1 MSPTCRKIENFLVG
15 SEYDH
20 KGRHIITVF
29 LNAMPVTRFD
39 ADENAE
45 RRQAAIQLVE
55 LGLCTK
61 TIAGEICGF
70 HRNTVADLLKT
81 KELLGLEAVL
91 LENRGRKEPVKYIN
105 EIQGHIRKLQ
115 EEHPDWSDQKIANQA
130 GKDLGMEV
138 SRNAVARIR
147 IKHEPPKPKPPDKQE
162 LLDMAKIAEETAKEH
177 SPQQQLK
184 LPFKLDPELK
194 QKQEELAETKSP
206 EAKTKAEE
214 ELIAKLKQGERLP
227 FAGELMHHLF
237 LQEIGFEE
245 LLSCYPYQFGSRYQ
259 ALDALGMIFH
269 SINLGFPSIESL
281 KLANAGD
288 LGILIGQPRAPEKET
303 LRGLLGRLA
312 SQEKSPQLI
321 EDVAR
326 NLLEKDRIDK
336 EVFFID
342 GHFLPYYGL
351 HVIAKGYYTVRRM
364 PLKGN
369 EIYAVTDLQ
378 GRPLFFLTESCEID
392 FRPMIARSAE
402 MLIDLGIERP
412 ILVFDRGGYGVH
424 FFNELDQQA
433 DFVTWAK
440 HLPEKAMT
448 ELPGFIPMCIAEEEI
463 EIAETS
469 RTIRETTQTA
479 KNDGRNEPSSMQ
491 VRLVAIKFQKSGKYM
506 GIYTNNTEKPVH
518 EIAYYMLQRWGNPK
532 TSLRSPWLGS
542 TWIIIRA
549 MISKS
554 LKSSP
559 WWTIQT
565 LP

>member
-1 MSPTCRKIENFLVG
+1 MRSTCRKIDNFLVG
-15 SEYDH
+15 SEYDR

-29 LNAMPVTRFD
+29 LNAMPVTCFN

-81 KELLGLEAVL
+81 KELLGLQAVL
-91 LENRGRKEPVKYIN
+91 VESRGRKEPVKYIN
-105 EIQGHIRKLQ
+105 EIQDHVRQLQ
-115 EEHPDWSDQKIANQA
+115 EKHPDCSDQKIANQA
-130 GKDLGMEV
+130 AQDLNMEI

-147 IKHEPPKPKPPDKQE
+147 IQHEPPKPKQPSKQE
-162 LLDMAKIAEETAKEH
+162 LLDMAKVAEETAKEH
-177 SPQQQLK
+177 SPAQQLK
-184 LPFKLDPELK
+184 LPFELDPELK
-194 QKQEELAETKSP
+194 KKQEELAETKPP

-214 ELIAKLKQGERLP
+214 KLIEELQQGVRTS

-245 LLSCYPYQFGSRYQ
+245 LLSCYPYQYGSRYQ
-259 ALDALGMIFH
+259 ALDALETLFH

-288 LGILIGQPRAPEKET
+288 LGLLIGQARAPEKET
-303 LRGLLGRLA
+303 LRGILGRLA
-312 SQEKSPQLI
+312 EQEQSPRLI
-321 EDVAR
+321 EDLAQ
-326 NLLEKDRIDK
+326 NLLEKQRIDK
-336 EVFFID
+336 EAFFID

-402 MLIDLGIERP
+402 MLIGLGINRP
-412 ILVFDRGGYGVH
+412 ILVFDRGG
-424 FFNELDQQA
+424 
-433 DFVTWAK
+433 
-440 HLPEKAMT
+440 
-448 ELPGFIPMCIAEEEI
+448 
-463 EIAETS
+463 
-469 RTIRETTQTA
+469 
-479 KNDGRNEPSSMQ
+479 
-491 VRLVAIKFQKSGKYM
+491 
-506 GIYTNNTEKPVH
+506 
-518 EIAYYMLQRWGNPK
+518 
-532 TSLRSPWLGS
+532 
-542 TWIIIRA
+542 
-549 MISKS
+549 
-554 LKSSP
+554 
-559 WWTIQT
+559 
-565 LP
+565 